1 MAHPESVSSA
11 DEPAPLSLPTPVLNS
26 ARAALGTRVVILGLS
41 GSGKTTLAESLA
53 RALDVLH
60 VELDALHWEPNWTM
74 ARPDILRER
83 VETALAGDAWV
94 VDGNYNAVRDLT
106 WPRATAI
113 IWLDY
118 PFPLVMA
125 RLFRRTVWRGARG
138 VTLWNGNRER
148 LGPQFF
154 SRDSLF
160 LWIIQQRPKH
170 KREYP
175 LIPTLPEAAN
185 ARFIRLRSPRETA
198 RWLAQLTATGAP
210 S

>member
-1 MAHPESVSSA
+1 MAHPELFSPM
-11 DEPAPLSLPTPVLNS
+11 DEPTPASPAIPPAPGPSP
-26 ARAALGTRVVILGLS
+26 ARVALGTRVVILGLS
-41 GSGKTTLAESLA
+41 GSGKTTLAATLA
-53 RALDVLH
+53 RALDVPH

-83 VETALAGDAWV
+83 VAVAIAGGAWV
-94 VDGNYNAVRDLT
+94 VDGNYSAIRDIT

-148 LGPQFF
+148 LWPQFF

-175 LIPTLPEAAN
+175 LIPTLPEAAQ
-185 ARFIRLRSPRETA
+185 ARFVRLRSARETA
-198 RWLAQLTATGAP
+198 RWLAEITRP
-210 S
+210 R